1 MDNPHIQHRQRIDQ
15 IGRLKKEF
23 NTIKLYN
30 GEVNNVFDNLDTKMN
45 KLKEIY
51 DSFLSDNHNTLF
63 VFGLDTFK
71 FQNRL
76 IDEDYETLRK
86 YYNLICNRMYRDYY
100 KLLQLISDFILN
112 DDTLTKL
119 HRMVDKN
126 KYPKYNYLNVYKFY
140 EVQSSADIF
149 NEIISLINSLNDQ
162 SKSISTQIK
171 NYNSKKKF
179 GLNINN
185 FIYTHAYK
193 NSMLNEQIYLYLNY
207 LSFFIKLHM
216 KYFTRF
222 VAKIKLVYS
231 EITNDINFDNTKDN
245 ANNVS
250 LHMNQTINNLSNN
263 DMSSSPSPL
272 DYYSDKDSNGST
284 FIERQSEN
292 LNIETSL
299 NNDYSIEQIDSLYN
313 NGKSFLKTHNDNEDI
328 LKNIDIQ
335 TQVEEQTDEVEQQ
348 TDEVEQQTGE
358 VEEQTDE
365 VEQQTD
371 EVEEQTDEVE
381 QQTDEVEEQTD
392 EVEEQIADED

>member
-1 MDNPHIQHRQRIDQ
+1 MDNQNVQHRQRIDQ

-51 DSFLSDNHNTLF
+51 NGFLTDNLNTLF

-100 KLLQLISDFILN
+100 KLLHLISDFILN
-112 DDTLTKL
+112 DDTLSKL

-126 KYPKYNYLNVYKFY
+126 KYPKYNYLDVYKFY

-245 ANNVS
+245 VNTVNS
-250 LHMNQTINNLSNN
+250 PMNKIISNLSKN
-263 DMSSSPSPL
+263 DSPSPIL
-272 DYYSDKDSNGST
+272 SECYSN
-284 FIERQSEN
+284 EEN
-292 LNIETSL
+292 LSDNNSDNLNMETNTINSL
-299 NNDYSIEQIDSLYN
+299 EDIDSIRQINTLYN
-313 NGKSFLKTHNDNEDI
+313 NGKTFLEKHSESVDEE
-328 LKNIDIQ
+328 IQ
-335 TQVEEQTDEVEQQ
+335 LVESENTYNGEEESGDGEEQPADGEEESGDGEEQPADGEEQPVDEV
-348 TDEVEQQTGE
+348 
-358 VEEQTDE
+358 
-365 VEQQTD
+365 
-371 EVEEQTDEVE
+371 
-381 QQTDEVEEQTD
+381 
-392 EVEEQIADED
+392 

>member
-1 MDNPHIQHRQRIDQ
+1 MDNQHVQHRQRIDQ

-51 DSFLSDNHNTLF
+51 NGFLTDNLNTLF

-100 KLLQLISDFILN
+100 KLHHLICDFILK
-112 DDTLTKL
+112 DDTLSKL

-126 KYPKYNYLNVYKFY
+126 KYPKYNYLDVYKFY

-231 EITNDINFDNTKDN
+231 EITNDINFDNTKEN
-245 ANNVS
+245 ANNGNS
-250 LHMNQTINNLSNN
+250 PINKIINDLSKS
-263 DMSSSPSPL
+263 DSPSPSE
-272 DYYSDKDSNGST
+272 YYLNEGSLSDNNSD
-284 FIERQSEN
+284 N
-292 LNIETSL
+292 LNMETTNLNSL
-299 NNDYSIEQIDSLYN
+299 QDIDSMQQIDALYN
-313 NGKSFLKTHNDNEDI
+313 NGKTFLEKHSESIDEKDEPIVVDAGQETINNEDEPI
-328 LKNIDIQ
+328 VVDAGQETINN
-335 TQVEEQTDEVEQQ
+335 EEEHTND
-348 TDEVEQQTGE
+348 
-358 VEEQTDE
+358 
-365 VEQQTD
+365 D
-371 EVEEQTDEVE
+371 EVEETINDEN
-381 QQTDEVEEQTD
+381 
-392 EVEEQIADED
+392 

>member
-1 MDNPHIQHRQRIDQ
+1 MDNQHAQHRQRIDQ

-23 NTIKLYN
+23 NTIKLFN

-51 DSFLSDNHNTLF
+51 NGFLTDNLNTLF

-100 KLLQLISDFILN
+100 KLHHLICDFILK
-112 DDTLTKL
+112 DDTLSKL

-126 KYPKYNYLNVYKFY
+126 KYPKYNYLDVYKFY

-245 ANNVS
+245 ANNLNS
-250 LHMNQTINNLSNN
+250 PINKIIDDLSK
-263 DMSSSPSPL
+263 SESPSPTECYL
-272 DYYSDKDSNGST
+272 NEGSLSDNNSD
-284 FIERQSEN
+284 N
-292 LNIETSL
+292 LNMETNLNSL
-299 NNDYSIEQIDSLYN
+299 EDIDSMQQIDALYN
-313 NGKSFLKTHNDNEDI
+313 NGKTFLERHTESVDEKYESIGVDAVEETINDNKQHTNVD
-328 LKNIDIQ
+328 
-335 TQVEEQTDEVEQQ
+335 DEVEK
-348 TDEVEQQTGE
+348 TINDEEDNTND
-358 VEEQTDE
+358 EEDNTN
-365 VEQQTD
+365 
-371 EVEEQTDEVE
+371 
-381 QQTDEVEEQTD
+381 
-392 EVEEQIADED
+392 DED